1 MLDGMRSGAHFSR
14 CRQFRYALWR
24 EWDQTLP
31 VVMMIGLNPS
41 TADATRADRI
51 VAVWGND
58 GAFRG
63 RSAQI
68 RSMFQPRLFVIRMN
82 GSGEPAHPLY
92 LPKRLTPIAW
102 PGVDV
107 RQSRDG

>member
-1 MLDGMRSGAHFSR
+1 MCDANLFG
-14 CRQFRYALWR
+14 FRATDPADLKAASDPIGPRNDLWLR
-24 EWDQTLP
+24 R
-31 VVMMIGLNPS
+31 V
-41 TADATRADRI
+41 ARRADRI